1 VVSRLLLIRKFQ
13 RAERFG
19 KNAILRGLNFQEG
32 ATAKERNKQDR
43 SHNIFYHTVCT
54 LIFLSD
60 RLSPIKTSLLSKK
73 SLKLMKIRLTT
84 FSEAGVRRENEDFCQ
99 VVSAPDEGRYLFVVC
114 DGMGGHA
121 MGEVASRVVCEA
133 ICDYWQKVSTNG
145 DIEAVLRDA
154 FKEASKAL
162 DAKADALNHVE
173 MGTTMVL
180 AAIVDDQLF
189 IAHAG
194 DSRAYFIRSNDKVVY
209 QTKDHVNHSVW
220 GDFIDRSFFS
230 YQQEKADVEM
240 HHFKLQTD
248 DKVFLCTDGVC
259 QFIMPDL
266 LTRCSMADKSPED
279 VADIIQFLCEKFSKD
294 NYSGILIYN
303 E

>member
-1 VVSRLLLIRKFQ
+1 
-13 RAERFG
+13 
-19 KNAILRGLNFQEG
+19 
-32 ATAKERNKQDR
+32 
-43 SHNIFYHTVCT
+43 
-54 LIFLSD
+54 
-60 RLSPIKTSLLSKK
+60 
-73 SLKLMKIRLTT
+73 MKIRHTT

-133 ICDYWQKVSTNG
+133 ICDYWKKVSTNG

-180 AAIVDDQLF
+180 AAIVDNQLY

-194 DSRAYFIRSNDKVVY
+194 DSRAYFIRSNGEVVY

-220 GDFIDRSFFS
+220 GDSINRSFFS
-230 YQQEKADVEM
+230 YQRDKANVEIRQ
-240 HHFKLQTD
+240 FDLQAGD
-248 DKVFLCTDGVC
+248 RIFLCTDGVPT
-259 QFIMPDL
+259 IIVPDII
-266 LTRCSMADKSPED
+266 TRRSKADKSPED
-279 VADIIQFLCEKFSKD
+279 VADIIQFFCEKFSKD

-303 E
+303 K